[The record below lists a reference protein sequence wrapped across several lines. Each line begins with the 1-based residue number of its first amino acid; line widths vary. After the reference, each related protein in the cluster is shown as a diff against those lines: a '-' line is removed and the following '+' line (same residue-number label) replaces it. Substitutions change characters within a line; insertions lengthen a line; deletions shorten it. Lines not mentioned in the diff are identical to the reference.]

1 MKKNSTRNWIL
12 WVAIASLL
20 AALIFAFSDNLSE
33 LAPVFLGVFILS
45 LIVMVFRNNRQ
56 TQPADLDATPLL
68 NQRISYFIT
77 GFVILGVLTIGFAL
91 LSLFSPNLSEFAPVA
106 IVGGLFLIV
115 ALLLRIF
122 NGVIAK
128 RIDTTSGILSMG
140 TIILLVGIILLMGV
154 AVYVIYG
161 ILTGLYLL
169 G

>member
-1 MKKNSTRNWIL
+1 MKKNSTNNWIL

-20 AALIFAFSDNLSE
+20 VAIVFAFSDNLSE
-33 LAPVFLGVFILS
+33 LAPVFLGVSILS
-45 LIVMVFRNNRQ
+45 VVVMIFLKKRP
-56 TQPADLDATPLL
+56 TQPADLDITPLL
-68 NQRISYFIT
+68 NQRVGYFST
-77 GFVILGVLTIGFAL
+77 GFAVLGVLTIGFSL

-140 TIILLVGIILLMGV
+140 TILLLVGIILLMG
-154 AVYVIYG
+154 AAAFVIYS
-161 ILTGLYLL
+161 ILTGLSLL
-169 G
+169 

>member
-1 MKKNSTRNWIL
+1 MKKNSTRNWML

-20 AALIFAFSDNLSE
+20 AAIIFAFSDNLSE
-33 LAPVFLGVFILS
+33 LAPVFLGVSILS
-45 LIVMVFRNNRQ
+45 VIVMVFRKSRQ
-56 TQPADLDATPLL
+56 TQAVDLDTRPLL
-68 NQRISYFIT
+68 NQRVSYFIT

-128 RIDTTSGILSMG
+128 RIDTTSGILSMA
-140 TIILLVGIILLMGV
+140 TILLLVGIILLMG
-154 AVYVIYG
+154 AAAYVIYS
-161 ILTGLYLL
+161 ILTGLSLL
-169 G
+169 